1 MIILLDTNDVWIA
14 ALAVEHMAKIVT
26 GDAHFDL
33 LPQVTR
39 VL

>member
-1 MIILLDTNDVWIA
+1 MKILLENDVWIA

-26 GDAHFDL
+26 ADAHFDL
-33 LPQVTR
+33 LPQMAR